1 MGQCG
6 LQFEEE
12 IEGHAVDM
20 KDYIRLSEDF
30 VLCEALET
38 KWRAEIRHKC
48 SCQLFF
54 CKAQCE
60 HVVVLAMLADPT
72 KVLLPNKSDLK
83 QIRSRAGKKRGRPAG
98 DIGSDSAE
106 EKRKKPKDKRADK
119 EPMLQ
124 CALLSD
130 SDHQV

>member
-1 MGQCG
+1 MSAGIARKQS
-6 LQFEEE
+6 QYRDKFDSR
-12 IEGHAVDM
+12 VVYD
-20 KDYIRLSEDF
+20 KFDSR
-30 VLCEALET
+30 VVCEALPE
-38 KWRAEIRHKC
+38 KWCNEVRHKC
-48 SCQLFF
+48 SCQHFF
-54 CKAQCE
+54 SKAQCQ

-130 SDHQV
+130 SDHEV